1 MSPRR
6 RVDVYKFLTDLNE
19 TDRQRIRRAQD
30 AEEVLRIVENTRI
43 ELDLEQMRK
52 DNEKIRKLLKLR

>member
-6 RVDVYKFLTDLNE
+6 KVDVYKFLTDLNE